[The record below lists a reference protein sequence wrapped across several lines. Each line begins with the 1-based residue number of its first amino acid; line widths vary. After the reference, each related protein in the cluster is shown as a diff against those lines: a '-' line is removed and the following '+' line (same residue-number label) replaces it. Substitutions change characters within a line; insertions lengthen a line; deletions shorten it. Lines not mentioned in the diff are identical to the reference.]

1 MRFPA
6 ALCSAVAHAP
16 LGCREFSTIAIK
28 SSVCGEG
35 GQDLCSVFTAEI
47 INCAHR
53 LDFSTGDGLHSVLE
67 WAVVTSHFS
76 QATVSGYLYS
86 ICNYMVRKIN

>member
-1 MRFPA
+1 MAR
-6 ALCSAVAHAP
+6 AP

-28 SSVCGEG
+28 SGVCGEG
-35 GQDLCSVFTAEI
+35 GQDLCSVFTA
-47 INCAHR
+47 HS
-53 LDFSTGDGLHSVLE
+53 LHFSTGDGLQSVLE